1 MQLKDIKKVLMT
13 GQGKIII
20 GDHTKKRLAER
31 GYFKG
36 DIVAAIFNGEIIERQ
51 GAKKVAIAGRDI
63 DDNPIVVII
72 AKLTPIAY
80 KVVTVMPPIDHLR
93 FNECV

>member
-20 GDHTKKRLAER
+20 GPHTQKRLAQR

-51 GAKKVAIAGRDI
+51 GAKKVAIAGRDK
-63 DDNPIVVII
+63 DDNPIVLII
-72 AKLTPIAY
+72 AKLTSVNY
-80 KVVTVMPPIDHLR
+80 KVVTVMPPIDHNR
-93 FNECV
+93 FKECV